1 MLLGARET
9 IARFRPKLIVEW
21 HNAFFHGRPGAAQA
35 LYDLLTEDLGYR
47 LHRIE
52 PGATTRPVT
61 FEDLARG
68 HSDLLCEPPS

>member
-1 MLLGARET
+1 
-9 IARFRPKLIVEW
+9 
-21 HNAFFHGRPGAAQA
+21 
-35 LYDLLTEDLGYR
+35 